1 MACLQPKVAH
11 FSVVNTRLADVPL
24 QEGAVPVVD
33 YGDAGPIRCIRCRA
47 YINPFFSF
55 LDGGRSFQCNL
66 CGMVNPTPSEC
77 FCELDQNGYR
87 RDHAERPE
95 LCRGGPAVPRRLNRH
110 PRRPDPHYHL
120 HHHAL
125 C

>member
-1 MACLQPKVAH
+1 M
-11 FSVVNTRLADVPL
+11 PL
-24 QEGAVPVVD
+24 LEGPVPVVD

-87 RDHAERPE
+87 RDHAERRE
-95 LCRGGPAVPRRLNRH
+95 LCRGGPAVARRLNR
-110 PRRPDPHYHL
+110 RPVAPTPIPHTTYTTTTTRARVRAL
-120 HHHAL
+120 H
-125 C
+125 

>member
-1 MACLQPKVAH
+1 MGGPKVAH
-11 FSVVNTRLADVPL
+11 FTVFSTRLADVPL

-33 YGDAGPIRCIRCRA
+33 YGDAGPIRCIRCRT

-95 LCRGGPAVPRRLNRH
+95 LCRGGPAPIPRRSNRH
-110 PRRPDPHYHL
+110 LPSP
-120 HHHAL
+120 
-125 C
+125 